1 VRPLSG
7 VWRVAG
13 GVRRLLLAAADD
25 APSPYIWCYTRSGT
39 TIRGIL
45 VGRDSE
51 AYTLE
56 HADVAP
62 EGAAGF
68 RQLRGRV
75 RIPIGNV
82 DYYCEGEVRR

>member
-1 VRPLSG
+1 MR
-7 VWRVAG
+7 RVARG
-13 GVRRLLLAAADD
+13 ARRVLARLLAATLADD
-25 APSPYIWCYTRSGT
+25 AVPAPYIWCYSKSGT
-39 TIRGIL
+39 TIRGVL

-75 RIPIGNV
+75 RIPRENV
-82 DYYCEGEVRR
+82 DYWTEAQR